1 MRQTH
6 TPFSRRL
13 GAGLLVLSA
22 TAAAPALADEAQDL
36 GKLVISADRTATPV
50 AQTGS
55 TVTVITAE
63 DIAKKQAVTALDVI
77 REVPGI
83 SSYGNGGLGKSTSLS
98 IRGMGDTYIK
108 ILVDGMDV
116 SDVSGASSSYD
127 LTHLLADD
135 IERIEVLRGNQS
147 TLYGSSAIGGVI
159 SITTKSG
166 KGSGK
171 AIGGDGGVE
180 WGSYGTARGHV
191 NARGESGGV
200 YYSAGVSGL
209 TTQGFDVSP
218 IGTNNTGESDGY
230 KNRSINL
237 RVGSDLVTDLGILD
251 RLNVEAL
258 GSTIEGHTEYDG
270 SATADNDRDIRS
282 VQRSG
287 KVSATADLFKGLL
300 GNTLSAAQ
308 SRTRRDY
315 YTNDKRNNYFDSEIT
330 KYEYT
335 GTLKP
340 LDHHTVVFGADH
352 ERQHM
357 RTYSVSAKEITN
369 DGYFANYQLGLLD
382 DALTLTAGARQ
393 DDHSAF
399 GDTTT
404 HRATAAYRIAEWGT
418 RLHAS
423 YGTGFRAPSLYQLYD
438 PTYGNPD
445 LKAEESRGYDIG
457 IEQSFLDDRL
467 VIDTTFFNTRLNNA
481 ITYDST
487 ASKYAQTASA
497 RVFGQET
504 SATAQVT
511 DEISVSA
518 GHTWMQA
525 RDNTTGQV
533 LATRPHHQGNVRVA
547 YAPEEVRGLDT
558 WAKARFATWSYDTY
572 NSKPFVGGYTVFDL
586 GATYAITD
594 WASVYGRI
602 ENIADKD
609 YHTKGWY
616 AESGRAGY
624 VGMRMKF

>member
-1 MRQTH
+1 MRH
-6 TPFSRRL
+6 ANGLIPFHL
-13 GAGLLVLSA
+13 GAGLLALA
-22 TAAAPALADEAQDL
+22 AAAPALADEAQDL

-83 SSYGNGGLGKSTSLS
+83 SSYGNGGMGKLTSLS
-98 IRGMGDTYIK
+98 IRGMGDAYIK

-116 SDVSGASSSYD
+116 SDVSGAASSYD

-171 AIGGDGGVE
+171 AIGGDGGFE

-200 YYSAGVSGL
+200 YYSAGLSGL

-218 IGTNNTGESDGY
+218 IGTDTGESDGY
-230 KNRSINL
+230 KNRSANL
-237 RVGSDLVTDLGILD
+237 RVGSDLITDLGILD

-258 GSTIEGHTEYDG
+258 GSTIEAHTEYDG
-270 SATADNDRDIRS
+270 NATSDNDRDIRS

-287 KVSATADLFKGLL
+287 KVSVSADLFDGLL
-300 GNTLSAAQ
+300 ANTVSAAQ
-308 SRTRRDY
+308 SRIRRDY
-315 YTNDKRNNYFDSEIT
+315 YTNEKRNNYFDSEIT

-357 RTYSVSAKEITN
+357 QTYSVSPQEITN
-369 DGYFANYQLGLLD
+369 DGYFANYQIGLLD
-382 DALTLTAGARQ
+382 DTLTLTAGARQ

-404 HRATAAYRIAEWGT
+404 HRATAAYRIPDWGT

-423 YGTGFRAPSLYQLYD
+423 YGTGFRAPSLYQLYE
-438 PTYGNPD
+438 PTYGNPN

-457 IEQSFLDDRL
+457 VEQSFLDDRL

-481 ITYDST
+481 ITYDFAT
-487 ASKYAQTASA
+487 SKYAQTASA

-504 SATAQVT
+504 SVTAQVS
-511 DEISVSA
+511 DEVSVTA

-533 LATRPHHQGNVRVA
+533 LATRPHHQGNLRVA
-547 YAPEEVRGLDT
+547 YAPEEVKGLDT
-558 WAKARFATWSYDTY
+558 WAKARFATWSYDSA
-572 NSKPFVGGYTVFDL
+572 NASSKPFVGGYTVVDI
-586 GATYAITD
+586 GASYAITD
-594 WASVYGRI
+594 WANVYGRI